1 MRQARSERVTVY
13 HVRFTCAP
21 DYMGRRLPFR
31 PAHLAQLVGL
41 RDEGRVIA
49 GGPEPDGGAAH
60 IFYRVPGLAALDA
73 LLADNVFYG
82 AKLFV
87 AHEVRAFT
95 DHVLPLAP
103 LPADAGLKVTIV
115 EGAVSD
121 WARTS
126 AALVTLQRQD
136 RVGFGGQ
143 FADGTALAV
152 VRSPAASEAIDW
164 LIQKGAFTGAP
175 TTRAWSQTL

>member
-1 MRQARSERVTVY
+1 MPAY

-21 DYMGRRLPFR
+21 DYMARRLPFR

-60 IFYRVPGLAALDA
+60 IFYQVPGLAALDA
-73 LLADNVFYG
+73 LLAANVFYG

-87 AHEVRAFT
+87 AHDVRAFT
-95 DHVLPLAP
+95 DVLLPLAP
-103 LPADAGLKVTIV
+103 LPADAGLQVTLV
-115 EGAVSD
+115 EGNVSD
-121 WARTS
+121 WSRAS
-126 AALVTLQRQD
+126 AALAALQRQE
-136 RVGFGGQ
+136 RVGFGGR
-143 FADGTALAV
+143 FADGTALAA
-152 VRSPAASEAIDW
+152 VRTPKAAQAVEWLTHEGALTAAS
-164 LIQKGAFTGAP
+164 

>member
-1 MRQARSERVTVY
+1 VPVY

-21 DYMGRRLPFR
+21 DYMARRLPFR

-41 RDEGRVIA
+41 RDDGRVIA

-82 AKLFV
+82 ARLFV
-87 AHEVRAFT
+87 AHEVRAFI
-95 DHVLPLAP
+95 DVVLPLAA
-103 LPADAGLKVTIV
+103 LPPDAGLQVTLV
-115 EGAVSD
+115 EGSVSD
-121 WARTS
+121 WARAS
-126 AALVTLQRQD
+126 ATLATLQRKD
-136 RVGFGGQ
+136 RVGFGGL
-143 FADGTALAV
+143 FTDGTALAV
-152 VRSPAASEAIDW
+152 VRSPDASEAIDW
-164 LIQKGAFTGAP
+164 LARAGIFTRAP